1 VTEQQAWPPAT
12 VDDKVAAVRLAAGFY
27 QHSGAREQAVRDTYG
42 PALPSMI
49 RFWQYIRILITQED
63 VIMRAPIEVR
73 RLRDR
78 YRTPQQQAALRRARR
93 TTRERAW

>member
-1 VTEQQAWPPAT
+1 MTEHQSWPPDSPDGKA
-12 VDDKVAAVRLAAGFY
+12 AAVRLAAGFY
-27 QHSGAREQAVRDTYG
+27 RQRGEREQTVRDTYG

-49 RFWQYIRILITQED
+49 RFWQYIRIWITEEE
-63 VIMRAPIEVR
+63 VIMRVPIEVG
-73 RLRDR
+73 RLRAR